1 MKAEINGMQM
11 NTSKWTKN
19 EYARVGQSPKCRLII
34 NAENLKT
41 LI

>member
-11 NTSKWTKN
+11 NTSKLIKN
-19 EYARVGQSPKCRLII
+19 ENARAEQTRKYRLII